1 MLTESD
7 IEQIEGQGLTVDDV
21 ELQFEH
27 FRKGFP
33 TIKLVSPAILEKG
46 IKILTEEDET
56 RMTFVFENS
65 LSSGLTTT
73 KFVPASGAASRM
85 FKNLFSFLDN
95 ATDEETAEGIISQ
108 DEFMNTF
115 FTNIEKFA
123 FYKHLIKITQNPNNK
138 IELVRNLL
146 SEEGLG
152 YALKPKGL
160 LAFHKYGETFRTPI
174 EEHLVEAAS
183 YCAGSNGLARVH
195 FTVSPEHQTGFEEL
209 LARVRNEYQK
219 RFGLQFEIT
228 FSHQH
233 KSTDTIAVDLQNEPF
248 RDSDGKLVF
257 RPGGHGAL
265 IENLNELEA
274 DVIFIKNIDNV
285 VPDHLKAETKR
296 YKKVLAGLLV
306 SVQNKIYTYLDKLDK
321 LNSSENNDLIKSI
334 DAFLRKELF
343 IQYENNFT
351 DNEQKI
357 AFFRSKLSRPLR
369 VCGMVRK
376 EGEPGGGPFMAI
388 NSDNTISP
396 QIVEMDQ
403 IDLTDEKQMELLSQS
418 THFNPVDLICSIKD
432 YKGKKYDLIQFRD
445 SETGFI
451 SSKTQNGQELKALEL
466 PGLWNGAMSDWN
478 TIFVEVPAITFN
490 PVKTIND
497 LLRPQHQ

>member
-1 MLTESD
+1 MLIESD
-7 IEQIEGQGLTVDDV
+7 IEQIEGQGLTVSDI
-21 ELQFEH
+21 EQQLSYFG
-27 FRKGFP
+27 KGFP
-33 TIKLVSPAILEKG
+33 SMRLIAPAIPDKG
-46 IKILTEEDET
+46 IKILTDEDET

-95 ATDEETAEGIISQ
+95 ATDNATAETIASQ
-108 DEFMNTF
+108 NEFMRTF
-115 FTNIEKFA
+115 FSNIEKFA
-123 FYKHLIKITQNPNNK
+123 FYNSLIKITQDPQNK

-146 SEEGLG
+146 SEDGLG
-152 YALKPKGL
+152 YGQKPKGL
-160 LAFHKYGETFRTPI
+160 LAFHKYSETFRTPI

-195 FTVSPEHQTGFEEL
+195 FTVSPEHQLGFEQL
-209 LARVRNEYQK
+209 LSRVKNEYQK
-219 RFGLQFEIT
+219 RFGLQFDIT

-233 KSTDTIAVDLQNEPF
+233 KSTDTIAVDLQNNPF

-265 IENLNELEA
+265 IENLNELDA

-296 YKKVLAGLLV
+296 YKKILAGLLV

-321 LNSSENNDLIKSI
+321 LNASENVDLIKSI
-334 DAFLRKELF
+334 DAFLRKEMF

-351 DNEQKI
+351 DVEQKI
-357 AFFRSKLSRPLR
+357 AFFKKKLNRPLR
-369 VCGMVRK
+369 VCGMVRIN
-376 EGEPGGGPFMAI
+376 GEPGGGPFLAI
-388 NSDNTISP
+388 NSDNTISL

-403 IDLTDEKQMELLSQS
+403 IDTSNEEQMELLSQS

-445 SETGFI
+445 PETGFI
-451 SSKTQNGQELKALEL
+451 SSKTQNGQDLKALEL

>member
-1 MLTESD
+1 MLIESD
-7 IEQIEGQGLTVDDV
+7 IEQIEGQGLTVSDI
-21 ELQFEH
+21 EQQLSYFG
-27 FRKGFP
+27 KGFP
-33 TIKLVSPAILEKG
+33 SMRLIAPAIPDKG
-46 IKILTEEDET
+46 IKILTDEDET

-95 ATDEETAEGIISQ
+95 ATDNATAETIASQ
-108 DEFMNTF
+108 NEFMRTF
-115 FTNIEKFA
+115 FSNIEKFA
-123 FYKHLIKITQNPNNK
+123 FYNSLIKITQDPQNK

-146 SEEGLG
+146 SEDGLG
-152 YALKPKGL
+152 YGQKPKGL
-160 LAFHKYGETFRTPI
+160 LAFHKYSETFRTPI

-195 FTVSPEHQTGFEEL
+195 FTVSPEHQLGFEQL
-209 LARVRNEYQK
+209 LSRVKNEYQK
-219 RFGLQFEIT
+219 RFGLQFDIT

-233 KSTDTIAVDLQNEPF
+233 KSTDTIAVDLQNNPF

-265 IENLNELEA
+265 IENLNELDA

-296 YKKVLAGLLV
+296 YKKILAGLLV

-321 LNSSENNDLIKSI
+321 LNASENVDLIKSI
-334 DAFLRKELF
+334 DAFLRKEMF

-351 DNEQKI
+351 DVEQKI
-357 AFFRSKLSRPLR
+357 AFFKKKLNRPLR
-369 VCGMVRK
+369 VCGMVRVN
-376 EGEPGGGPFMAI
+376 GEPGGGPFLAI
-388 NSDNTISP
+388 NSDNTISL

-403 IDLTDEKQMELLSQS
+403 IDTSNEEQMELLSQS

-445 SETGFI
+445 PETGFI
-451 SSKTQNGQELKALEL
+451 SSKTQNGQDLKALEL

>member
-1 MLTESD
+1 MFKERD
-7 IEQIEGQGLTVDDV
+7 IEQIEGQGLTVVDI
-21 ELQFEH
+21 EQQLEYFM
-27 FRKGFP
+27 KGFP
-33 TIKLVSPAILEKG
+33 PIRLVAPAVPENG

-56 RMTFVFENS
+56 RMTSVFENS
-65 LSSGLTTT
+65 LTSGLTTI

-85 FKNLFSFLDN
+85 FKNLYSFLAN
-95 ATDEETAEGIISQ
+95 AFDDETADTIAAQ

-115 FTNIEKFA
+115 FVNIEKFA
-123 FYKHLIKITQNPNNK
+123 FYNRLAKITQDPKNK

-146 SEEGLG
+146 SEDGLG
-152 YALKPKGL
+152 YGQKPKGL
-160 LAFHKYGETFRTPI
+160 IAFHKYSLNFRTPI

-195 FTVSPEHQTGFEEL
+195 FTVSPEHQPGFEEL
-209 LARVRNEYQK
+209 LARVKNEYQK

-233 KSTDTIAVDLQNEPF
+233 KSTDTIAVDLMNEPF
-248 RDSDGKLVF
+248 RDSEGKLVF

-265 IENLNELEA
+265 IENLNDLDA

-296 YKKVLAGLLV
+296 YKKVLAGHLV
-306 SVQNKIYTYLDKLDK
+306 SVRNKIYTYLEKLDK
-321 LNSSENNDLIKSI
+321 LNASENGDLIKSI
-334 DAFLRKELF
+334 DTFLRKELF
-343 IQYENNFT
+343 IHYENNFSSI
-351 DNEQKI
+351 EEKI
-357 AFFRSKLSRPLR
+357 AFFRKKLNRPFR
-369 VCGMVRK
+369 VCGMVRND
-376 EGEPGGGPFMAI
+376 GEPGGGPFMAI
-388 NSDNTISP
+388 NNDNTISL
-396 QIVEMDQ
+396 QIIEMDQ
-403 IDLTDEKQMELLSQS
+403 IDIVNENQMELLSKS

-432 YKGKKYDLIQFRD
+432 YKGRKYNLTDFRD
-445 SETGFI
+445 TETGFI
-451 SSKTQNGQELKALEL
+451 SSKTQNGQVIKALEL

-478 TIFVEVPAITFN
+478 TIFIEVPAITFN

>member
-1 MLTESD
+1 MLIESD
-7 IEQIEGQGLTVDDV
+7 IEQIEGQGLTVSDI
-21 ELQFEH
+21 EQQLSYFG
-27 FRKGFP
+27 KGFP
-33 TIKLVSPAILEKG
+33 SMRLIAPAIPDKG
-46 IKILTEEDET
+46 IKILTDEDET

-95 ATDEETAEGIISQ
+95 ATDNATAETIASQ
-108 DEFMNTF
+108 NEFMRTF
-115 FTNIEKFA
+115 FSNIEKFA
-123 FYKHLIKITQNPNNK
+123 FYNSLIKITQDPQNK

-146 SEEGLG
+146 SEDGLG
-152 YALKPKGL
+152 YGQKPKGL
-160 LAFHKYGETFRTPI
+160 LAFHKYSETFRTPI

-195 FTVSPEHQTGFEEL
+195 FTVSPEHQLGFEQL
-209 LARVRNEYQK
+209 LSRVKNEYQK
-219 RFGLQFEIT
+219 RFGLQFDIT

-233 KSTDTIAVDLQNEPF
+233 KSTDTIAVDLQNNPF

-265 IENLNELEA
+265 IENLNELDA

-296 YKKVLAGLLV
+296 YKKILAGLLV

-321 LNSSENNDLIKSI
+321 LNASENVDLIKSI
-334 DAFLRKELF
+334 DAFLRKEMF

-351 DNEQKI
+351 DVEQKI
-357 AFFRSKLSRPLR
+357 AFFKKKLNRPLR
-369 VCGMVRK
+369 VCGMVRVN
-376 EGEPGGGPFMAI
+376 GEPGGGPFLAI
-388 NSDNTISP
+388 NSDNTISL

-403 IDLTDEKQMELLSQS
+403 IDTSNEEQMELLNQS

-445 SETGFI
+445 PETGFI
-451 SSKTQNGQELKALEL
+451 SSKTQNGQDLKALEL

>member
-1 MLTESD
+1 MLTEKD
-7 IEQIEGQGLTVDDV
+7 IEQVEGQGLTI
-21 ELQFEH
+21 EAIEQQLEY

-33 TIKLVSPAILEKG
+33 SIKLIAPALSEKG
-46 IKILTEEDET
+46 IKILTEEEET

-65 LSSGLTTT
+65 LSTGLATI

-85 FKNLFSFLDN
+85 FKNLFNFLEN
-95 ATDEETAEGIISQ
+95 AVDDETADSIAVN

-115 FTNIEKFA
+115 FTKIEKFA
-123 FYKHLIKITQNPNNK
+123 FYNRLKQITQNPENK

-152 YALKPKGL
+152 YGQKPKGL
-160 LAFHKYGETFRTPI
+160 IAFHKYAENFRTPI

-195 FTVSPEHQTGFEEL
+195 FTVSPEHQAGFEEL
-209 LARVRNEYQK
+209 LARVKNEYQK

-233 KSTDTIAVDLQNEPF
+233 KSTDTIAVDLKNKPL
-248 RDSDGKLVF
+248 RDSDGNLIF

-265 IENLNELEA
+265 IENLNELDA
-274 DVIFIKNIDNV
+274 DLIFIKNIDNV

-306 SVQNKIYTYLDKLDK
+306 TVRNKIYTYLEKLDK
-321 LNSSENNDLIKSI
+321 VNSSENADLIKSI
-334 DAFLRKELF
+334 DSFLKKELF
-343 IQYENNFT
+343 IQYENTFAS
-351 DNEQKI
+351 NEEKI
-357 AFFRSKLSRPLR
+357 AFFRRKLNRPLR
-369 VCGMVRK
+369 VCGMVRN
-376 EGEPGGGPFMAI
+376 EGEPGGGPFMAM
-388 NSDNTISP
+388 NDDNTISL
-396 QIVEMDQ
+396 QIVEKDQ
-403 IDLTDEKQMELLSQS
+403 IDSEDEKQMELLSQS

-432 YKGKKYDLIQFRD
+432 YKGRTFNLIDFRD
-445 SETGFI
+445 IETGFI
-451 SSKTQNGQELKALEL
+451 SSKTINGQKLKALEL
-466 PGLWNGAMSDWN
+466 PGLWNGSMADWN